1 MNVAYI
7 KPPELSFFSDAKVQL
22 EQIITQLESI
32 HYASCEH
39 GEIEQFIKKE
49 GDEVLRCLF

>member
-7 KPPELSFFSDAKVQL
+7 KPSDLLFFCDAKVQL

-49 GDEVLRCLF
+49 GDEV

>member
-7 KPPELSFFSDAKVQL
+7 NSPDLSFFSDARVQL

-32 HYASCEH
+32 QYASCEH

>member
-7 KPPELSFFSDAKVQL
+7 KPPDLSFFSDAKVQL

-32 HYASCEH
+32 HYT
-39 GEIEQFIKKE
+39 
-49 GDEVLRCLF
+49 L